1 MVEEFI
7 WEKGISRICSSSGRE
22 SSNNT
27 EGKVGGSGGK
37 REGPQSDKMAIHTIT
52 GTTTITDTA
61 EGTGWGLQTQP
72 PSIPGHMEGWRER
85 VEGGGR
91 GWVSPA
97 DL

>member
-1 MVEEFI
+1 MGEGNFSYLFFLGEGVF
-7 WEKGISRICSSSGRE
+7 KQYRRE
-22 SSNNT
+22 SR
-27 EGKVGGSGGK
+27 GSGGK

-85 VEGGGR
+85 VEKGGR